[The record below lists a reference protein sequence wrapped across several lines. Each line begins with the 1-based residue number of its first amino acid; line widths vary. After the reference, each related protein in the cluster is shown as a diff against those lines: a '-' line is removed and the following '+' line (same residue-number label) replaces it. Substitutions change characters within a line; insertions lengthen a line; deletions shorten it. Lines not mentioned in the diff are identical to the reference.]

1 MLNIGVFCN
10 IFINFDV
17 NVKHF
22 LMMKNKY
29 LLLCAALFLLLAVPA
44 SAQNVRRAQAFKAG
58 ETLKCNFYFNWN
70 FIWIRVGDASLTIRD
85 TIYNGQKAKCMKL
98 LSSTNKKADSFFR
111 MRDTLMTVF
120 TDDYKPLYYRK
131 ASVEGKKYR
140 LRQVWYSYLDSSR
153 VKVAQYS
160 RYNDE
165 APIYKEEVFNG
176 QIYDMMSLLAYART
190 LDFTSLKKG
199 TRLTFDV
206 ASGKKVEKQHL
217 VYRGKKRTESDD
229 GHEYDCFRVSLIT
242 EEDGEEEEIVNFH
255 VTDDRNHLPVL
266 LDLVLNFGSAKARL
280 SHKSGLLYPVT
291 SVVD

>member
-1 MLNIGVFCN
+1 M
-10 IFINFDV
+10 D
-17 NVKHF
+17 
-22 LMMKNKY
+22 MKNRVMAIVT
-29 LLLCAALFLLLAVPA
+29 LLLMVVF
-44 SAQNVRRAQAFKAG
+44 SAQADTYNIKRTQTFKSG

-70 FIWIRVGDASLTIRD
+70 FIWIKVGDASLTIRD

-140 LRQVWYSYLDSSR
+140 LRQVWYNYLDNSR
-153 VKVAQYS
+153 VKVALYS

-176 QIYDMMSLLAYART
+176 PIYDMMSLLAYART
-190 LDFTSLKKG
+190 LDFTSLRKG
-199 TRLTFDV
+199 TRLTFNV

-217 VYRGKKRTESDD
+217 VYRGKKKTKSDD

-242 EEDGEEEEIVNFH
+242 EEDGDEEEIVNFH
-255 VTDDRNHLPVL
+255 VTDDRNHLPIL

-280 SHKSGLLYPVT
+280 SHMSGVMYPVT
-291 SVVD
+291 AVVD

>member
-1 MLNIGVFCN
+1 
-10 IFINFDV
+10 
-17 NVKHF
+17 
-22 LMMKNKY
+22 MKNH
-29 LLLCAALFLLLAVPA
+29 LVAIVAFLLIICGA
-44 SAQNVRRAQAFKAG
+44 SADAQNIRRTQTFKSG

-70 FIWIRVGDASLTIRD
+70 FIWIKVGDASLTIRD

-140 LRQVWYSYLDSSR
+140 LRQVWYNYLDNSR

-199 TRLTFDV
+199 TRLTFNV
-206 ASGKKVEKQHL
+206 ASGKKVERQHL
-217 VYRGKKRTESDD
+217 VYRGKKKTKSDD

-242 EEDGEEEEIVNFH
+242 EEDGDEEEIVNFH
-255 VTDDRNHLPVL
+255 VTDDRNHLPIL

-280 SHKSGLLYPVT
+280 SHMSGVMYPVT
-291 SVVD
+291 AVVD

>member
-1 MLNIGVFCN
+1 M
-10 IFINFDV
+10 D
-17 NVKHF
+17 
-22 LMMKNKY
+22 MKNRVMAIAT
-29 LLLCAALFLLLAVPA
+29 LMLMVVC
-44 SAQNVRRAQAFKAG
+44 SAQADTYNIKRTQTFKSG

-70 FIWIRVGDASLTIRD
+70 FIWIKVGDASLTIRD

-140 LRQVWYSYLDSSR
+140 LRQVWYNYLDASR

-176 QIYDMMSLLAYART
+176 PIYDMMSLLAYART
-190 LDFTSLKKG
+190 LDFTSLRKG
-199 TRLTFDV
+199 TRLTFNV

-217 VYRGKKRTESDD
+217 VYRGKKKTKSDD

-242 EEDGEEEEIVNFH
+242 EEDGDEEEIVNFH
-255 VTDDRNHLPVL
+255 VTDDRNHLPIL

-280 SHKSGLLYPVT
+280 SHMSGVMYPVT
-291 SVVD
+291 AVVD